1 MSYISKIK
9 ITNYKGFKD
18 FSVELNEGLN
28 ILVGDNEA
36 GKSTILEA
44 IHLALTGM
52 LNGKYLRNE
61 LTSYFFN
68 NEAEQEYLNSLA
80 NKTPLA
86 PPKITIE
93 VFLSDDGLDI
103 FKGDLNSKKDK
114 TAIGF
119 SFHIEFDDTY
129 KAEYEELI
137 KTPDLVKTIPIEYY
151 KTTLITFAREVIT
164 TRSIP
169 LKSVVID
176 STSSRSQ
183 NGSDVYISKIIRDDL
198 DSKETVALAQ
208 SYRKLKETFMGDE
221 AIVQLNRKISTN
233 ADLSE
238 KAVEISVDLSAKN
251 SWDNALMTYVADIPF
266 HQIGKGEQCL
276 IKTHLAL
283 AQKKSQNSSLVLI
296 EEPENHLSHT
306 KLNQLIKT
314 IQEKCEGKQILITT
328 HSSFVANKLN
338 LSHLTLLND
347 RTAIKLRDLTPE
359 TQDFFEK
366 LAGFETLRVVLAK
379 KAILVEGPSD
389 ELIVQKAFYQKH
401 GCLPIEQGIDVIS
414 VGLSFK
420 RFLEIAQ
427 LINKPVA
434 VVTDNDGD
442 FEKNITKKYTEFS
455 SCTSIKI
462 CADSDNQ
469 RNTLEPQFAHVNA
482 FEKLKA
488 ILGRKD
494 KTKDDLIQWMV
505 NNKTTWALSVFS
517 STDIVVM
524 PQYINDAVDW
534 ISDEK

>member
-68 NEAEQEYLNSLA
+68 NEAEQEYLNSFA

-93 VFLSDDGLDI
+93 VFLSNDGLDI

-251 SWDNALMTYVADIPF
+251 SWDSALMTYVADIPF

-434 VVTDNDGD
+434 VVTDNDGN
-442 FEKNITKKYTEFS
+442 FQKNITTKYTEFS

-462 CADSDNQ
+462 WADSNNQ
-469 RNTLEPQFAHVNA
+469 RNTLEPQFAHVNT

-494 KTKDDLIQWMV
+494 NTKDDLIKWMV
-505 NNKTTWALSVFS
+505 NNKTTWALRVFS
-517 STDIVVM
+517 STDIVEI
-524 PQYINDAVDW
+524 PQYIKDAIDW
-534 ISDEK
+534 ISNEK